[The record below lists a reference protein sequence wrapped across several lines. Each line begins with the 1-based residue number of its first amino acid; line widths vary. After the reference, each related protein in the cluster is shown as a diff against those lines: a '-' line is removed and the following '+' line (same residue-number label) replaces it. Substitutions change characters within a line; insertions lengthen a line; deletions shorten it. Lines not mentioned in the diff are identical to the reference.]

1 MTNTVGI
8 IGLLAALKNKP
19 DWKINIDDLIET
31 IKEIE
36 SMNKYKVIWS
46 KNKKYQG
53 FLFSIT
59 LKNNDMN
66 MANLTYKLYN
76 DYNIECRYGFH
87 CSFLSHN
94 FYGNKEGAIR
104 FSFSPYTKKEDLKY
118 LINILGKKL
127 W

>member
-1 MTNTVGI
+1 M
-8 IGLLAALKNKP
+8 KNKP

>member
-1 MTNTVGI
+1 
-8 IGLLAALKNKP
+8 
-19 DWKINIDDLIET
+19 
-31 IKEIE
+31 
-36 SMNKYKVIWS
+36 
-46 KNKKYQG
+46 
-53 FLFSIT
+53 
-59 LKNNDMN
+59 

-87 CSFLSHN
+87 CAFLAHD
-94 FYGNKEGAIR
+94 FYGSKEGAIR